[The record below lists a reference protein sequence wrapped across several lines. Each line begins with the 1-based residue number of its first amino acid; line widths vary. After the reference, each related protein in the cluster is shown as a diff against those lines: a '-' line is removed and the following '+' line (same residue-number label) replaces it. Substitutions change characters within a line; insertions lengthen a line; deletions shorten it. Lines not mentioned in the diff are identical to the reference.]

1 MQLGNSFR
9 WSICCFELTI
19 CNATLSFRVLTFC
32 YIFISPLTTLLDVN
46 PMLLLPGANDRYL
59 DNRLFAHEVRMNK
72 LLRNKDHAEQIV
84 SDVRTAVNSL
94 IHLMTINH
102 KLMYALPRSEP
113 PQIKSNDDIAG
124 GRILFVWFVYYIFF
138 LSCVGCSSPRFSL
151 VSSSKMHKS
160 CISLIPAHLLS
171 HRLLCRHYVV

>member
-1 MQLGNSFR
+1 MLIHLVRVRQNRCNHKSPPLLLRVSSLFVFCRLKWLWGPSDPLISILHLNCVL
-9 WSICCFELTI
+9 SICVFVCIFAHMSL
-19 CNATLSFRVLTFC
+19 CTLVFVFVDAN
-32 YIFISPLTTLLDVN
+32 PL
-46 PMLLLPGANDRYL
+46 LLLPGANDRYL

-113 PQIKSNDDIAG
+113 PQIKTNDDIAG
-124 GRILFVWFVYYIFF
+124 GI
-138 LSCVGCSSPRFSL
+138 
-151 VSSSKMHKS
+151 
-160 CISLIPAHLLS
+160 
-171 HRLLCRHYVV
+171 